1 MNLVALRN
9 TCTLFRDTIEMS
21 CRLQLDTIQIAK
33 GSDNDQAR
41 ESLRRLCTLTDNHP
55 LESSGPDLFRMD
67 QINFK
72 LIGFRH
78 AELIRMLGR
87 LARDSKRTIININS
101 GWIVDGLIIARSN
114 HRVIQG
120 GSNLGGSSHFFVL
133 QQDEFITNIEGANC
147 YFQNTRICGRIAI
160 ATNKRRIGPFG
171 HAGNPDGSD
180 QHLTYRTFSM
190 SMVEFGDIQLQSV
203 GYRNQY
209 LGQVISQ

>member
-1 MNLVALRN
+1 MLNSFECLADWRVIQKASYIINCNIIFNL
-9 TCTLFRDTIEMS
+9 T
-21 CRLQLDTIQIAK
+21 
-33 GSDNDQAR
+33 G
-41 ESLRRLCTLTDNHP
+41 
-55 LESSGPDLFRMD
+55 
-67 QINFK
+67 
-72 LIGFRH
+72 
-78 AELIRMLGR
+78 
-87 LARDSKRTIININS
+87 TIININS

-114 HRVIQG
+114 HRVIHG

-160 ATNKRRIGPFG
+160 ATNKRRIGSFG

-180 QHLTYRTFSM
+180 QRLTYRTFSM